1 MTAGTPGTQ
10 RAVLF
15 DIDGT
20 LVDSNYLHIDAWS
33 RALESVGNPV
43 DAWRIHRGIGMD
55 SSKLLTELL
64 ADREAELGDAAKDA
78 HTANYA
84 GLTDRLRPFEGA
96 RDLLREL
103 HTRGFT
109 VVLATSAPDE
119 ELKEL
124 RACLDIEDALDA
136 VTSSEDV
143 EQAKPDPDIV
153 KVALDK
159 AGVDAASA
167 VFVGDTVWDA
177 EAAGRAGVDFV
188 GVLSGG
194 ISAAELTEAGA
205 IAVYRNV
212 EELLRELDSSPLTG
226 G

>member
-1 MTAGTPGTQ
+1 MTTGTPGTQ

-153 KVALDK
+153 KVALDE